1 VYEFADGIF
10 IEESEVRFY
19 GFRIQ
24 TRMAVVPLRGRRLL
38 LYSPVSLSPA
48 LRAELDRLGTVAF
61 VIPPNKIHNV
71 TLSAYGAAYPQA
83 RFYAPPGLS
92 ERRPDL
98 AFHDVLTAS
107 VDTPWHDEMDCVLTE
122 GNVFFSEALL
132 FHRRSRTLLVG
143 DFVENF
149 TRDTASPLAR
159 AVASLWGVRS
169 RPMASPEFRFFTDD
183 VAAASTSLRRTSDWD
198 FERIFLCHGQLVIED
213 ARAVFDQVCDELLE
227 QARARGRLA
236 RQVWGT
242 IARFQ

>member
-10 IEESEVRFY
+10 IEESDVRFY

-38 LYSPVSLSPA
+38 LYSPVDLGAA

-61 VIPPNKIHNV
+61 VISPNKIHNL
-71 TLSAYGAAYPQA
+71 TLSAYRVAYPEA
-83 RFYAPPGLS
+83 RFYAPPGLP

-98 AFHDVLTAS
+98 AFDGGLTARA
-107 VDTPWHDEMDCVLTE
+107 DAPWHDEVDHVLTG
-122 GNVFFSEALL
+122 GNAFFSEALL
-132 FHRRSRTLLVG
+132 FHRHSRTLLVG

-169 RPMASPEFRFFTDD
+169 RPMASPEFRFYTDD
-183 VAAASTSLRRTSDWD
+183 VQAASTSLLRASEWD
-198 FERIFLCHGQLVIED
+198 FERIFLCHGRPVTED
-213 ARAVFDQVCDELLE
+213 ARAVFNEVCDGLLE
-227 QARARGRLA
+227 QAQARGRLA
-236 RQVWGT
+236 RWVWGT
-242 IARFQ
+242 VARFQ